1 MYVMLYILIPIA
13 TIFLIWFICEICK
26 NICKKC
32 LEKED
37 DDYDNISEGNYN
49 SGVEYSSSDEGEY
62 TSIIINEKKQE
73 SLLESILRNYTS
85 VNTLENTKEN
95 CCSICLDNMEK
106 GEIIRSLPCFHMY
119 HSKCI
124 DDWFYRNKNK
134 LPICPDC
141 TVPIVPK

>member
-26 NICKKC
+26 KC
-32 LEKED
+32 SEKDD

-49 SGVEYSSSDEGEY
+49 SEGKDSDEEAY
-62 TSIIINEKKQE
+62 MSIIINEKKKE
-73 SLLESILRNYTS
+73 SLLESILLHYTS
-85 VNTLENTKEN
+85 VHTLENTKEN

-124 DDWFYRNKNK
+124 DDWLFRNKNK
-134 LPICPDC
+134 SPICPDC